1 MATKAQLIE
10 FILDK
15 FTETDGNAVSKSK
28 LENLRKA
35 ELEEFIAAHNMQS
48 ELESWLTSK

>member
-15 FTETDGNAVSKSK
+15 FTETDGNTVSKSK

-35 ELEEFIAAHNMQS
+35 ELEEFIAARNMQA
-48 ELESWLTSK
+48 ELEAWLASK